1 MAVRRALVYLQVNV
15 NFIVF
20 YKSLQVVANDYNAL
34 QLFAIYYNFLN
45 NASSLFYATIKVRK
59 ITNWHYNVCLS

>member
-1 MAVRRALVYLQVNV
+1 LSPLKFKAEKWQMTVRRALVYLQVSI

-20 YKSLQVVANDYNAL
+20 YKSLQVIANYYNAL

-45 NASSLFYATIKVRK
+45 NASSLFYATIKAR
-59 ITNWHYNVCLS
+59 